1 MRNNLFLIIFFIFF
15 SKINAAENLDISAR
29 NITLDKKNS
38 ITIFENDVVVKDE
51 YKNIIKSEYA
61 IYNDNLKSLEIKGD
75 VSIITNEG
83 YSIEAQDINLDK
95 NKNIILSKKP
105 AIITDIQKNKIYTE
119 NFEYQPNNNIFK
131 SIGEVKVIDVSNN
144 VYMFS
149 QIYIDE
155 KKKELIGSDSKVFFN
170 QAEFKANENN
180 KPRIYSNSVSIKN
193 KESKF
198 IKSTFTTCDY
208 RKDDKCPPWE
218 LTANEIRHDNIQKT
232 IYYKNAIIRVYNVP
246 IFYSPILSY
255 PDPTVKRRSG
265 FLIPS
270 YTDTKNLGSGIN
282 LPYFWAIDE
291 DKDLTFQN
299 KLYATEH
306 PLFLGEYRQ
315 AFRDSN
321 LFFDF
326 GYTQGYK
333 NSSAL
338 KKLGDKSHFF
348 SRFVKRFQHNDT
360 KESNLEIN
368 LQEVSDKKY
377 LKLYRIKSNLVD
389 NYEVSTL
396 ENYINYNYFDDEQDL
411 FLDLKASIYTDISD
425 TYNDKYEYILPEIN
439 LNKNL
444 YSDKFGSGS
453 FNTSIKIHNY
463 DTNKY
468 ENFFVNDFNWTYGKT
483 FSDFP
488 YDGKILTNLKNVNYE
503 SENVSKLKEDTS
515 HEIYGALGYLAS
527 IDLVKPGNENFNHLL
542 KPKILLKYSPNHMKK
557 ETGDHSLYRKNI
569 FSLDRLNSS
578 SNYEGGTSL
587 TYGFDY
593 NQTGPNKLNFTI
605 GQIINEKKN
614 NKNMPDSSS
623 LDNRFSNIVGNFNY
637 NKGDN
642 FKIDYNYSLDQNL
655 KETNYNEVN
664 TDYTLGDI
672 KFNLNYLEENNTA
685 DTKEYFKSTIEIKK
699 GQNGL
704 FSFSNKRN
712 IITSSSEFYNL
723 SYEYINDCLR
733 AGLVYRREFYNDSEL
748 EAENSLMFK
757 VTLSPF
763 GSIASPQFNQ

>member
-180 KPRIYSNSVSIKN
+180 KPRIFSNSVSIKN

-218 LTANEIRHDNIQKT
+218 LTAKEIRHDNIQKT

-291 DKDLTFQN
+291 DKDFTFQN

-306 PLFLGEYRQ
+306 PLFLSEYRQ

-557 ETGDHSLYRKNI
+557 ETGDHSLHRKNI

>member
-1 MRNNLFLIIFFIFF
+1 M
-15 SKINAAENLDISAR
+15 
-29 NITLDKKNS
+29 
-38 ITIFENDVVVKDE
+38 
-51 YKNIIKSEYA
+51 
-61 IYNDNLKSLEIKGD
+61 
-75 VSIITNEG
+75 
-83 YSIEAQDINLDK
+83 
-95 NKNIILSKKP
+95 
-105 AIITDIQKNKIYTE
+105 
-119 NFEYQPNNNIFK
+119 
-131 SIGEVKVIDVSNN
+131 
-144 VYMFS
+144 
-149 QIYIDE
+149 
-155 KKKELIGSDSKVFFN
+155 
-170 QAEFKANENN
+170 
-180 KPRIYSNSVSIKN
+180 
-193 KESKF
+193 
-198 IKSTFTTCDY
+198 
-208 RKDDKCPPWE
+208 
-218 LTANEIRHDNIQKT
+218 TANEIRHDNIQKT

-672 KFNLNYLEENNTA
+672 KFNINYLEENNTS
-685 DTKEYFKSTIEIKK
+685 DTKEYLKSTIEVKK

>member
-15 SKINAAENLDISAR
+15 TKMATAENLDISAK
-29 NITLDKKNS
+29 NITLNKKNN
-38 ITIFENDVVVKDE
+38 ITIFENDVVVRDE

-61 IYNDNLKSLEIKGD
+61 IYNDKLKILEIKD
-75 VSIITNEG
+75 KVSIITTEG
-83 YSIEAQDINLDK
+83 YSIDAHDIKLDK

-119 NFEYQPNNNIFK
+119 NFEYQLNKNIFK
-131 SIGEVKVIDVSNN
+131 SIGNVKVVDISNN
-144 VYMFS
+144 VYKFS
-149 QIYIDE
+149 QIYINE

-170 QAEFKANENN
+170 QAEYKANANN
-180 KPRIYSNSVSIKN
+180 KPRIFSNSVSIKD

-218 LTANEIRHDNIQKT
+218 LTANEIRHDNIKKT
-232 IYYKNAIIRVYNVP
+232 IYYEDAVIRIYNVP
-246 IFYSPILSY
+246 IFYFPMLSY

-282 LPYFWAIDE
+282 IPYFWAIGE
-291 DKDLTFQN
+291 DKDFTFQN

-321 LFFDF
+321 LSFDF

-333 NSSAL
+333 NSSIS

-348 SRFVKRFQHNDT
+348 SSFIKKFQHDST

-377 LKLYRIKSNLVD
+377 LKLYRIKSNLVE
-389 NYEVSTL
+389 NYETSTL

-411 FLDLKASIYTDISD
+411 FLDLRASIYTNLDD

-439 LNKNL
+439 VNKNL
-444 YSDKFGSGS
+444 YSEKFGSGS
-453 FNTSIKIHNY
+453 FNTNIKIHNY

-468 ENFFVNDFNWTYGKT
+468 EKFFVNDLNWTYDKT
-483 FSDFP
+483 FTDFP
-488 YDGKILTNLKNVNYE
+488 YRGEILTNLKNVNYE
-503 SENVSKLKEDTS
+503 TENVTKFKKNTTN
-515 HEIYGALGYLAS
+515 EIYGALGYLAS
-527 IDLVKPGNENFNHLL
+527 LDLVKTGNEKFNHLL

-557 ETGDHSLYRKNI
+557 EIGEHHLHRKNI

-593 NQTGPNKLNFTI
+593 NQTGSNKLNFTI

-623 LDNRFSNIVGNFNY
+623 LDNRFSDIVGNFNY
-637 NKGDN
+637 NKSDN

-655 KETNYNEVN
+655 KEINYSEIN
-664 TDYTLGDI
+664 TDYTLGDV
-672 KFNLNYLEENNTA
+672 KFNINYLEENNITEP
-685 DTKEYFKSTIEIKK
+685 KEYLKSTIEIKK
-699 GQNGL
+699 GDNGL

-748 EAENSLMFK
+748 EAENTLLFK

-763 GSIASPQFNQ
+763 GSLSSPGLSQ

>member
-1 MRNNLFLIIFFIFF
+1 MRNNLFLIIFFIYF
-15 SKINAAENLDISAR
+15 SKVSAAENLDISAR
-29 NITLDKKNS
+29 NISLDKKNN

-61 IYNDNLKSLEIKGD
+61 IYNDNLKILEIKGN

-83 YSIEAQDINLDK
+83 YSIEAHNISLNK
-95 NKNIILSKKP
+95 NKNIILSKKS
-105 AIITDIQKNKIYTE
+105 AIITDIQRNKIYVK
-119 NFEYQPNNNIFK
+119 NFEYQSNINIFK
-131 SIGEVKVIDVSNN
+131 SIGEVKVVDISNN
-144 VYMFS
+144 VYTFS

-170 QAEFKANENN
+170 QADFKADEDN
-180 KPRIYSNSVSIKN
+180 KPRIFSNSVSIKDE
-193 KESKF
+193 ESKF

-218 LTANEIRHDNIQKT
+218 LTAKEIRHDNIQKT
-232 IYYKNAIIRVYNVP
+232 IHYENAVIRIYNVP
-246 IFYSPILSY
+246 IFYFPVLSY

-270 YTDTKNLGSGIN
+270 YNDTKNLGSGIN

-291 DKDLTFQN
+291 DKDFTFQN

-306 PLFLGEYRQ
+306 PLLLGEYRQ
-315 AFRDSN
+315 AFRDSD
-321 LFFDF
+321 LYFDF

-348 SRFVKRFQHNDT
+348 SKFIKKFQYNDT

-368 LQEVSDKKY
+368 LQEVSDRKY

-396 ENYINYNYFDDEQDL
+396 ENYLNYNYFDDEQDL
-411 FLDLKASIYTDISD
+411 FLDLRASVYTNLSD

-439 LNKNL
+439 FNKNL

-453 FNTSIKIHNY
+453 FNTNIKIHNY
-463 DTNKY
+463 DTNKS
-468 ENFFVNDFNWTYGKT
+468 ENFFVNDFNWTYDKT
-483 FSDFP
+483 FSDLP
-488 YDGKILTNLKNVNYE
+488 YNGKILTNLKNVNYE
-503 SENVSKLKEDTS
+503 SENVSKLKKNTTN
-515 HEIYGALGYLAS
+515 EIYGALGYLAS
-527 IDLVKPGNENFNHLL
+527 IDLIKPGDANFNHLL

-557 ETGDHSLYRKNI
+557 ETGDHSLHRKNI
-569 FSLDRLNSS
+569 FSLDRLNST

-593 NQTGPNKLNFTI
+593 NQTGSNKLNFTI
-605 GQIINEKKN
+605 GQIINERKN
-614 NKNMPDSSS
+614 NKNMPDTSS
-623 LDNRFSNIVGNFNY
+623 LDNRFSDIVGNFNY
-637 NKGDN
+637 NKSEN
-642 FKIDYNYSLDQNL
+642 FKINYNYSLDQNF

-664 TDYTLGDI
+664 TDYTLGEI
-672 KFNLNYLEENNTA
+672 KFNFNYLEENNTA
-685 DTKEYFKSTIEIKK
+685 NIKEYLKSTIEIKK

-712 IITSSSEFYNL
+712 ITTNSSEFYNL

-763 GSIASPQFNQ
+763 GSISSPQFNQ

>member
-180 KPRIYSNSVSIKN
+180 KPRIFSNSVSIKN

-218 LTANEIRHDNIQKT
+218 LTAKEIRHDNIQKT

-291 DKDLTFQN
+291 DKDFTFQN

-306 PLFLGEYRQ
+306 PLFLSEYRQ

>member
-180 KPRIYSNSVSIKN
+180 KPRIFSNSVSIKN

-291 DKDLTFQN
+291 DKDFTFQN

>member
-61 IYNDNLKSLEIKGD
+61 IYDDKLKNLEIKGK

-83 YSIEAQDINLDK
+83 YTIEAQDIYLNK

-105 AIITDIQKNKIYTE
+105 AIITDIQKNKIFTE

-155 KKKELIGSDSKVFFN
+155 KKRELIGSDSKVFFN
-170 QAEFKANENN
+170 QAEFKANEDN
-180 KPRIYSNSVSIKN
+180 KPRIFSNSVSIKD

-218 LTANEIRHDNIQKT
+218 LTAKEIRHDNIQKT
-232 IYYKNAIIRVYNVP
+232 IYYENAVIRVYNVP
-246 IFYSPILSY
+246 VFYFPILSY

-282 LPYFWAIDE
+282 LPYFWAIGE
-291 DKDLTFQN
+291 DKDFTFQN

-306 PLFLGEYRQ
+306 PLLLGEYRQ

-321 LFFDF
+321 LHFDF

-338 KKLGDKSHFF
+338 KQLGDKSHFF
-348 SRFVKRFQHNDT
+348 SRFVKKFQHNDT

-368 LQEVSDKKY
+368 LQEVSNKKY

-389 NYEVSTL
+389 NYEISTL
-396 ENYINYNYFDDEQDL
+396 ENYVNYNYFDNEQDL
-411 FLDLKASIYTDISD
+411 FLDLRASIYTNISD

-439 LNKNL
+439 LNKSL

-453 FNTSIKIHNY
+453 FNTNIKIHNY

-468 ENFFVNDFNWTYGKT
+468 ENFFVNDFNWTYDKT

-503 SENVSKLKEDTS
+503 SENVRELKEDTS

-527 IDLVKPGNENFNHLL
+527 VDLIKPGNRNYNHLL
-542 KPKILLKYSPNHMKK
+542 KPKILLKYSPNHMKN
-557 ETGDHSLYRKNI
+557 ETGEHSLHRKNI

-623 LDNRFSNIVGNFNY
+623 LDNRFSDIVGNFNY
-637 NKGDN
+637 NKGDD
-642 FKIDYNYSLDQNL
+642 FRIDYNYSLDQNV

-672 KFNLNYLEENNTA
+672 KFNINYLEENNTS
-685 DTKEYFKSTIEIKK
+685 DTKEYLKSTIEVKK

-712 IITSSSEFYNL
+712 IITNSSEFYNL

-763 GSIASPQFNQ
+763 GSILSPQFNQ

>member
-1 MRNNLFLIIFFIFF
+1 MRNNLFLIMFFIFF
-15 SKINAAENLDISAR
+15 SKVTAAENLDISAR
-29 NITLDKKNS
+29 NITLDKKKS

-61 IYNDNLKSLEIKGD
+61 IYDDKLKNLEIKGK

-83 YSIEAQDINLDK
+83 YTIEAQDIYLNK

-105 AIITDIQKNKIYTE
+105 AIITDIQKNKIFTE

-155 KKKELIGSDSKVFFN
+155 KKRELIGSDSKVFFN
-170 QAEFKANENN
+170 QAEFKANEDN
-180 KPRIYSNSVSIKN
+180 KPRIFSNSVSIKD

-218 LTANEIRHDNIQKT
+218 LTAKEIRHDNIQKT
-232 IYYKNAIIRVYNVP
+232 IYYENAVIRVYNVP
-246 IFYSPILSY
+246 VFYFPILSY

-282 LPYFWAIDE
+282 LPYFWAIGE
-291 DKDLTFQN
+291 DKDFTFQN

-306 PLFLGEYRQ
+306 PLLLGEYRQ

-321 LFFDF
+321 LHFDF

-338 KKLGDKSHFF
+338 KQLGDKSHFF
-348 SRFVKRFQHNDT
+348 SRFVKKFQHNDT

-368 LQEVSDKKY
+368 LQEVSNKKY

-389 NYEVSTL
+389 NYEISTL
-396 ENYINYNYFDDEQDL
+396 ENYVNYNYFDNEQDL
-411 FLDLKASIYTDISD
+411 FLDLRASIYTNISD

-439 LNKNL
+439 LNKSL

-453 FNTSIKIHNY
+453 FNTNIKIHNY

-468 ENFFVNDFNWTYGKT
+468 ENFFVNDFNWTYDKT

-503 SENVSKLKEDTS
+503 SENVRELKEDTS

-527 IDLVKPGNENFNHLL
+527 VDLIKPGHRNYNHLL
-542 KPKILLKYSPNHMKK
+542 KPKILLKYSPNHMKN
-557 ETGDHSLYRKNI
+557 ETGEHSLHRKNI

-623 LDNRFSNIVGNFNY
+623 LDNRFSDIVGNFNY
-637 NKGDN
+637 NKGDD
-642 FKIDYNYSLDQNL
+642 FRIDYNYSLDQNV

-672 KFNLNYLEENNTA
+672 KFNINSLEENNTS
-685 DTKEYFKSTIEIKK
+685 DTKEYLKSTIEVKK

-712 IITSSSEFYNL
+712 IITNSSEFYNL

-763 GSIASPQFNQ
+763 GSILSPQFNQ

>member
-75 VSIITNEG
+75 VSIITNES
-83 YSIEAQDINLDK
+83 YSIEAQDINLDT

-488 YDGKILTNLKNVNYE
+488 YDGKILNNLKNVNYE

>member
-15 SKINAAENLDISAR
+15 TKVATAENLDISAK

-38 ITIFENDVVVKDE
+38 ITIFENDVFVKDE

-61 IYNDNLKSLEIKGD
+61 IYNNKLKSLEIRDK
-75 VSIITNEG
+75 VSIITAEG
-83 YSIEAQDINLDK
+83 YSIDAQDIELDK

-119 NFEYQPNNNIFK
+119 NFEYQLNKNIFK
-131 SIGEVKVIDVSNN
+131 SIGNVKVVDISNN
-144 VYMFS
+144 VYKFS
-149 QIYIDE
+149 QIYINE

-170 QAEFKANENN
+170 QAEYKANANN
-180 KPRIYSNSVSIKN
+180 KPRIFSNSVSIKD

-198 IKSTFTTCDY
+198 IKSTFTICDY

-218 LTANEIRHDNIQKT
+218 LTANEIRHDNIKKT
-232 IYYKNAIIRVYNVP
+232 IYYEDAVIRIYDVP
-246 IFYSPILSY
+246 IFYFPILSY

-282 LPYFWAIDE
+282 IPYFWAIDE
-291 DKDLTFQN
+291 DKDFTFQN
-299 KLYATEH
+299 KFYATEH

-321 LFFDF
+321 LSFDF

-333 NSSAL
+333 NSSNS

-348 SRFVKRFQHNDT
+348 SSFIKKFQHDNA
-360 KESNLEIN
+360 KESNLKIN

-377 LKLYRIKSNLVD
+377 LKLYRIKSNLVE
-389 NYEVSTL
+389 NFETSTL

-411 FLDLKASIYTDISD
+411 FFDLRASIYTNLND

-439 LNKNL
+439 VNKNL

-453 FNTSIKIHNY
+453 FNTNIKIHNY

-468 ENFFVNDFNWTYGKT
+468 EKFLVNDLNWAYDKSFT
-483 FSDFP
+483 DFP
-488 YDGKILTNLKNVNYE
+488 YRGEILTNLKNVNYE
-503 SENVSKLKEDTS
+503 TEKVTKFKKNTT

-527 IDLVKPGNENFNHLL
+527 IDLVKTGNKNFNHLL

-557 ETGDHSLYRKNI
+557 EIGEHHLHRKNI

-593 NQTGPNKLNFTI
+593 NQTGSNKLNFTI

-623 LDNRFSNIVGNFNY
+623 LDNRFSDVVGNFNY
-637 NKGDN
+637 NKSDN

-655 KETNYNEVN
+655 KEINYNEIN
-664 TDYTLGDI
+664 TDYTLGDV
-672 KFNLNYLEENNTA
+672 KFNINYLEENNITEP
-685 DTKEYFKSTIEIKK
+685 KEYLKSTIEIKK
-699 GQNGL
+699 GDNGL

-748 EAENSLMFK
+748 EAENSLLFK

-763 GSIASPQFNQ
+763 GSLSSPGLSQ

>member
-180 KPRIYSNSVSIKN
+180 KPRIFSNSVSIKN

-218 LTANEIRHDNIQKT
+218 LTAKEIRHDNIQKT

-291 DKDLTFQN
+291 DKDFTFQN

-557 ETGDHSLYRKNI
+557 ETGDHSLHRKNI

>member
-1 MRNNLFLIIFFIFF
+1 MKNNLFLVIFFIFF
-15 SKINAAENLDISAR
+15 SKLAATENFDISAK

-38 ITIFENDVVVKDE
+38 ISIFEGDVVVKDE
-51 YKNIIKSEYA
+51 FKNIIKSDYA
-61 IYNDNLKSLEIKGD
+61 VYNDNLKKLEIKGN
-75 VSIITNEG
+75 VSIITTEG
-83 YSIEAQDINLDK
+83 YSVDAKDIKLDK
-95 NKNIILSKKP
+95 NKNIILSNKP
-105 AIITDIQKNKIYTE
+105 ATITDVQKNKIYTQ
-119 NFEYQPNNNIFK
+119 NFEYQANKNIFK
-131 SIGEVKVIDVSNN
+131 SVGDVKVVDVSNN
-144 VYMFS
+144 VYKFS

-155 KKKELIGSDSKVFFN
+155 KKKELIGTDSKVFFN
-170 QAEFKANENN
+170 QVEFKANTNN
-180 KPRIYSNSVSIKN
+180 KPRIFSNSARIKD

-232 IYYKNAIIRVYNVP
+232 IYYEDAVIRIYNVP
-246 IFYSPILSY
+246 VFYFPILSY

-282 LPYFWAIDE
+282 LPYFWAIGE
-291 DKDLTFQN
+291 DKDFTFQN

-306 PLFLGEYRQ
+306 PLLLGEYRQ

-333 NSSAL
+333 NSSVT

-348 SRFVKRFQHNDT
+348 SKFVKNFQHNDT
-360 KESNLEIN
+360 NESSFEIN
-368 LQEVSDKKY
+368 LQDVSDKKY
-377 LKLYRIKSNLVD
+377 LKLYRIESNLVD
-389 NYEVSTL
+389 NYEISTL

-411 FLDLKASIYTDISD
+411 FLDLRASIYTNLSD
-425 TYNDKYEYILPEIN
+425 TYNDKYEYILPEVN

-444 YSDKFGSGS
+444 YSDKFGSGN
-453 FNTSIKIHNY
+453 FNTNIKIHNY

-468 ENFFVNDFNWTYGKT
+468 ENFLINDFNWTYDKT

-488 YDGKILTNLKNVNYE
+488 YNGKILTNLKNVNYE
-503 SENVSKLKEDTS
+503 SENVSKFKEDTS
-515 HEIYGALGYLAS
+515 HEIYGALGYLSS
-527 IDLVKPGNENFNHLL
+527 IDLVKPGNGNFNHLL
-542 KPKILLKYSPNHMKK
+542 KPKVLLKYSPNHMKK
-557 ETGDHSLYRKNI
+557 ETGEHSLHRKNI
-569 FSLDRLNSS
+569 FSLDRLNSP

-593 NQTGPNKLNFTI
+593 KQTGNNELNFTI

-623 LDNRFSNIVGNFNY
+623 LDNRFSDIVGNFNY

-642 FKIDYNYSLDQNL
+642 FKINYNYSLDQNL
-655 KETNYNEVN
+655 KETNYNEIN
-664 TDYTLGDI
+664 TDYTVGDI

-685 DTKEYFKSTIEIKK
+685 DTKEYLKSTIEIKK
-699 GQNGL
+699 GDNGL
-704 FSFSNKRN
+704 FSFSNKRD

-748 EAENSLMFK
+748 EADNSLMFK

-763 GSIASPQFNQ
+763 GSLSSPQFNQ

>member
-1 MRNNLFLIIFFIFF
+1 MKNNLFLVIFFIFF
-15 SKINAAENLDISAR
+15 SKLAATENFDISAK

-38 ITIFENDVVVKDE
+38 ISIFEGDVVVKDE
-51 YKNIIKSEYA
+51 FKNIIKSDYA
-61 IYNDNLKSLEIKGD
+61 VYNDNLKKLEIKGN
-75 VSIITNEG
+75 VSIITTEG
-83 YSIEAQDINLDK
+83 YSVDAKDIKLDK
-95 NKNIILSKKP
+95 NKNIILSNKP
-105 AIITDIQKNKIYTE
+105 ATITDVQKNKIYTQ
-119 NFEYQPNNNIFK
+119 NFEYQTNKNIFK
-131 SIGEVKVIDVSNN
+131 SVGDVKVVDVSNN
-144 VYMFS
+144 VYKFS

-155 KKKELIGSDSKVFFN
+155 KKKELIGTDSKVFFN
-170 QAEFKANENN
+170 QVEFKANTNN
-180 KPRIYSNSVSIKN
+180 KPRIFSNSARIKD

-232 IYYKNAIIRVYNVP
+232 IYYEDAVIRIYNVP
-246 IFYSPILSY
+246 VFYFPILSY

-282 LPYFWAIDE
+282 LPYFWAIGE
-291 DKDLTFQN
+291 DKDFTFQN

-306 PLFLGEYRQ
+306 PLLLGEYRQ

-333 NSSAL
+333 NSSVT

-348 SRFVKRFQHNDT
+348 SKFVKNFQHNDT
-360 KESNLEIN
+360 NESSFEIN
-368 LQEVSDKKY
+368 LQDVSDKKY
-377 LKLYRIKSNLVD
+377 LKLYRIESNLVD
-389 NYEVSTL
+389 NYEISTL

-411 FLDLKASIYTDISD
+411 FLDLRASIYTNLSD
-425 TYNDKYEYILPEIN
+425 TYNDKYEYILPEVN

-444 YSDKFGSGS
+444 YSDKFGSGN
-453 FNTSIKIHNY
+453 FNTNIKIHNY

-468 ENFFVNDFNWTYGKT
+468 ENFLINDFNWTYDKT

-488 YDGKILTNLKNVNYE
+488 YNGKILTNLKNVNYE
-503 SENVSKLKEDTS
+503 SENVSKFKEDTS
-515 HEIYGALGYLAS
+515 HEIYGALGYLSS
-527 IDLVKPGNENFNHLL
+527 IDLVKPGNGNFNHLL
-542 KPKILLKYSPNHMKK
+542 KPKVLLKYSPNHMKK
-557 ETGDHSLYRKNI
+557 ETGEHSLHRKNI
-569 FSLDRLNSS
+569 FSLDRLNSP

-593 NQTGPNKLNFTI
+593 KQTGNNELNFTI

-623 LDNRFSNIVGNFNY
+623 LDNRFSDIVGNFNY

-642 FKIDYNYSLDQNL
+642 FKINYNYSLDQNL
-655 KETNYNEVN
+655 KETNYNEIN
-664 TDYTLGDI
+664 TDYTVGDI

-685 DTKEYFKSTIEIKK
+685 DTKEYLKSTIEIKK
-699 GQNGL
+699 GDNGL
-704 FSFSNKRN
+704 FSFSNKRD

-748 EAENSLMFK
+748 EADNSLMFK

-763 GSIASPQFNQ
+763 GSLSSPQFNQ

>member
-1 MRNNLFLIIFFIFF
+1 MKNNLFLVIFFIFF
-15 SKINAAENLDISAR
+15 SKLAATENFDISAK

-38 ITIFENDVVVKDE
+38 ISIFEGDVVVKDE
-51 YKNIIKSEYA
+51 FKNIIKSDYA
-61 IYNDNLKSLEIKGD
+61 VYNDNLKKLEIKGN
-75 VSIITNEG
+75 VSIITTEG
-83 YSIEAQDINLDK
+83 YSVDAKDIKLDK
-95 NKNIILSKKP
+95 NKNIILSNKP
-105 AIITDIQKNKIYTE
+105 ATITDVQKNKIYTQ
-119 NFEYQPNNNIFK
+119 NFEYQANKNIFK
-131 SIGEVKVIDVSNN
+131 SVGDVKVVDVSNN
-144 VYMFS
+144 VYKFS

-155 KKKELIGSDSKVFFN
+155 KKKELIGTDSKVFFN
-170 QAEFKANENN
+170 QVEFKANTNN
-180 KPRIYSNSVSIKN
+180 KPRIFSNSARIKD

-232 IYYKNAIIRVYNVP
+232 IYYEDAVIRIYNVP
-246 IFYSPILSY
+246 VFYFPILSY

-282 LPYFWAIDE
+282 LPYFWAIGE
-291 DKDLTFQN
+291 DKDFTFQN

-306 PLFLGEYRQ
+306 PLLLGEYRQ

-321 LFFDF
+321 LHFDF

-348 SRFVKRFQHNDT
+348 SRFVKKFQHNDT

-368 LQEVSDKKY
+368 LQEVSNKKY

-389 NYEVSTL
+389 NYEISTL
-396 ENYINYNYFDDEQDL
+396 ENYVNYNYYDDEQDL
-411 FLDLKASIYTDISD
+411 FLDLRASIYTNLSD

-439 LNKNL
+439 LNKIL

-453 FNTSIKIHNY
+453 FNTNIKIHNY

-468 ENFFVNDFNWTYGKT
+468 ENFFVNDFNWTYDKT
-483 FSDFP
+483 FSDLP

-503 SENVSKLKEDTS
+503 SENVSELKEDTS
-515 HEIYGALGYLAS
+515 HEIFGALGYLAS
-527 IDLVKPGNENFNHLL
+527 MELVKPGNGNYNHLL

-557 ETGDHSLYRKNI
+557 ETGEHNLHRKNI

-623 LDNRFSNIVGNFNY
+623 LDNRFSDIVGNFNY
-637 NKGDN
+637 NKGDD
-642 FKIDYNYSLDQNL
+642 FRIDYNYSLDQNL

-664 TDYTLGDI
+664 ADYTLGDI
-672 KFNLNYLEENNTA
+672 KFNINYLEENNNS
-685 DTKEYFKSTIEIKK
+685 DTKEYLKSTIEIKK

-704 FSFSNKRN
+704 FSLSNKRN
-712 IITSSSEFYNL
+712 IITNSSEFYNL

-763 GSIASPQFNQ
+763 GSILSPQFNQ